1 VIDEDVGA
9 PTAGA
14 GIRSREVRQ
23 DLRQLTE
30 PQLGRSTTAARVLR
44 QADRGSGFGRHPR
57 I

>member
-1 VIDEDVGA
+1 VVDDDIA
-9 PTAGA
+9 ARTA
-14 GIRSREVRQ
+14 RRRREVGQ
-23 DLRQLTE
+23 DLGQLTE